1 MIKDILKD
9 GNPYE
14 VNLVIRPRRFGKTL
28 ALNMLDCFFD
38 IRKDSSKLFDGLQIS
53 NYQDI
58 CNEYMNK
65 YPTIFITF
73 KDINGLNFDEA
84 YRTLVYYVTRLFYEF
99 DFLIDAININ
109 EEEKNTFLALKS
121 GKIDKTIL
129 KDCLYLIIK
138 LASIYYDKKVFLLL
152 DEYDAPL
159 AKASENGYYKEMLD
173 VLKAY

>member
-1 MIKDILKD
+1 M
-9 GNPYE
+9 
-14 VNLVIRPRRFGKTL
+14 
-28 ALNMLDCFFD
+28 
-38 IRKDSSKLFDGLQIS
+38 
-53 NYQDI
+53 
-58 CNEYMNK
+58 
-65 YPTIFITF
+65 
-73 KDINGLNFDEA
+73 
-84 YRTLVYYVTRLFYEF
+84 
-99 DFLIDAININ
+99 
-109 EEEKNTFLALKS
+109 ALKS